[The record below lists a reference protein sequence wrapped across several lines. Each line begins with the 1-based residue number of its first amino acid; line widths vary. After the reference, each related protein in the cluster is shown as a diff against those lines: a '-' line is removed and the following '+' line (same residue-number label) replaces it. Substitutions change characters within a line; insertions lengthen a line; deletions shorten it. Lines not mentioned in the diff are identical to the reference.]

1 MYTMKVILYL
11 YKTWELGTFLTV
23 RKSADFYHHRLFHAV
38 DITCIESY
46 VLTVN

>member
-11 YKTWELGTFLTV
+11 YKTWELGTFLIV
-23 RKSADFYHHRLFHAV
+23 HKSADFYHHRLFHDV
-38 DITCIESY
+38 DITCIESC